1 MAIFPVKNHD
11 DDRGLIIDL
20 FIWTMIITTF
30 EKDEAMVSDVFIYL
44 NHVYQNMK
52 KAKQGNVRRKRVMDQ
67 WSQDRKQKNIHSNG
81 CKMNYK

>member
-52 KAKQGNVRRKRVMDQ
+52 KAKQGNGVMDQ
-67 WSQDRKQKNIHSNG
+67 WSQARKQKIIHSNG